1 MSNDLAENELQSDY
15 LFARPS
21 FIEGVGR
28 LVDLS
33 NSLNVYNYAR
43 DGAEADARAIYQDW
57 KALGHDVRV
66 ALEQL
71 RSETGE

>member
-1 MSNDLAENELQSDY
+1 MGNDLAENELQSDY

-33 NSLNVYNYAR
+33 NSLNTYNYSR
-43 DGAEADARAIYQDW
+43 GGAEADARAIHEDW

-71 RSETGE
+71 HSETAR

>member
-1 MSNDLAENELQSDY
+1 MGNDRSDIEIQSDY

-28 LVDLS
+28 IVDLGGA
-33 NSLNVYNYAR
+33 LNTYNKSR
-43 DGAEADARAIYQDW
+43 TPEEADARAVYEDW
-57 KALGHDVRV
+57 KALGHDVKL

-71 RSETGE
+71 RTDSTE

>member
-1 MSNDLAENELQSDY
+1 MRSDLDELQSDY

-21 FIEGVGR
+21 LIEGVGR
-28 LVDLS
+28 IIDLS
-33 NSLNVYNYAR
+33 NSLNIYNNSA
-43 DGAEADARAIYQDW
+43 DPDARGIFQDW

-71 RSETGE
+71 REESAE